1 MKTTRFCTIFIL
13 AFGLCSCSPK
23 VHKHII
29 KEMHPVGND
38 TEVTVYGIG
47 DVVPENAEVI
57 GNVSVLDGGF
67 TSHCDWETVLE
78 TAKQEVRAVSF
89 NDEPICRLIM
99 ERVHEGQFK
108 AQMDCKLYHD
118 YALGKEQVMALR
130 EAARFRTSHQRI
142 NVFPFYI
149 GGSVFTGDPGM
160 EETKTEI
167 EPRAASGLCYV
178 AGPYGN
184 PDKYRHGVLY
194 LGAGPISFGW
204 DCEGIRHALQNIIGH
219 NWISPTT
226 PWFKYIK
233 YKPRLY
239 AQFGWSELW

>member
-1 MKTTRFCTIFIL
+1 MKTTRFYTIIIL
-13 AFGLCSCSPK
+13 AFVLCSCSPK

-67 TSHCDWETVLE
+67 TSHCDWESVLE

-118 YALGKEQVMALR
+118 YALGKEQVMAL
-130 EAARFRTSHQRI
+130 
-142 NVFPFYI
+142 V
-149 GGSVFTGDPGM
+149 
-160 EETKTEI
+160 
-167 EPRAASGLCYV
+167 
-178 AGPYGN
+178 
-184 PDKYRHGVLY
+184 
-194 LGAGPISFGW
+194 
-204 DCEGIRHALQNIIGH
+204 
-219 NWISPTT
+219 
-226 PWFKYIK
+226 
-233 YKPRLY
+233 
-239 AQFGWSELW
+239 